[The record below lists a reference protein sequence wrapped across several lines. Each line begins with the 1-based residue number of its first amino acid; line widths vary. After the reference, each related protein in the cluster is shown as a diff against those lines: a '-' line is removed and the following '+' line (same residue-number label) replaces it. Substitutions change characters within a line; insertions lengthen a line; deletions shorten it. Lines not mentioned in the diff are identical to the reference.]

1 MPSFINDHKK
11 DYMIEKVGSEITL
24 YEIKDIPDPPDT
36 IREVIQDNEAEIIGD
51 LFLSDYQER
60 GSKVVA
66 YDLGLDHKWVQM
78 SIHYLKDG
86 RKMTHA
92 KIQKLKKIYSVDRLM
107 KE

>member
-1 MPSFINDHKK
+1 MASFIEHEKK
-11 DYMIEKVGSEITL
+11 DYMIVKEGPFPILYHLNWVTNPSEEL
-24 YEIKDIPDPPDT
+24 LQAIKENESDI
-36 IREVIQDNEAEIIGD
+36 IAD

-60 GSKVVA
+60 GSKAVA
-66 YDLGLDHKWVQM
+66 ADLGMDHKWVQM
-78 SIHYLKDG
+78 SIHYLKEG

>member
-1 MPSFINDHKK
+1 MASANITDGKK
-11 DYMIEKVGSEITL
+11 DYTIELIGNKPELFELIWIERPKVPDLIRKNE
-24 YEIKDIPDPPDT
+24 YDI
-36 IREVIQDNEAEIIGD
+36 IAQ

-66 YDLGLDHKWVQM
+66 NDLGLEHKWVQM